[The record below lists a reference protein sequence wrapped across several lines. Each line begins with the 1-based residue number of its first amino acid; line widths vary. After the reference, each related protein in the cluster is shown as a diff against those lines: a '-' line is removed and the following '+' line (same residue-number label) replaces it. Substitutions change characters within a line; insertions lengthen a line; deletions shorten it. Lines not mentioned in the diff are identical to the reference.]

1 MFVNKYIANA
11 TGKQLKNSEDAE
23 FEILRMLFPY
33 VH

>member
-1 MFVNKYIANA
+1 MFVNKYIANT
-11 TGKQLKNSEDAE
+11 TGKKLKNSEDTE